1 MVKSN
6 IISTAEIEGNT
17 ERGYQPATDVNTLTI
32 SYIID
37 ALEKRGI
44 NSMPFANAPEFE
56 ALSSSLEAFER
67 TIDDLPDNKLLKD
80 I

>member
-1 MVKSN
+1 
-6 IISTAEIEGNT
+6 
-17 ERGYQPATDVNTLTI
+17 LTI

-44 NSMPFANAPEFE
+44 NSMPFANAPEFK